1 MPLCSAPMP
10 RLATD
15 AAMFFTCVHGR
26 TLLWSMWQGR
36 SSSLVMTGLRDRCRL
51 RRAIMIRIRPC
62 RYHSRIV
69 NAPQHAQSQMRY
81 QPRAL
86 PAMTKAGWKLL
97 GRDRQEDADCGKVA
111 HQGSQAAKAR
121 PAEGIAAP
129 STPLQAHA
137 SPPPRQPSCQQLRRL
152 RRALLLLL
160 PAWLCCCMLA
170 GRVAVVARAMVAHWE
185 PDAMGPIHW
194 AHHGASLVLAVRQLR
209 RGRLALPLP
218 ESPRSR
224 CEVHDL
230 A

>member
-1 MPLCSAPMP
+1 MP

-26 TLLWSMWQGR
+26 TLVTLVNVARSIEFVGDDRAQGPVPTA
-36 SSSLVMTGLRDRCRL
+36 SGDYDTHTPMSLSFAHRQRTAACTISDAM
-51 RRAIMIRIRPC
+51 
-62 RYHSRIV
+62 
-69 NAPQHAQSQMRY
+69 

-86 PAMTKAGWKLL
+86 PAMTKAGWKLR

-121 PAEGIAAP
+121 PAEGSAAP

-194 AHHGASLVLAVRQLR
+194 AHIGAFLVLAVRRLR
-209 RGRLALPLP
+209 RARLALPRP